1 MGGAITFAGGEGL
14 LERER
19 EREIFE
25 KNEKRKTE
33 SWRVRSMVEEACILF
48 GLFGRWG
55 RRGETHREDA

>member
-1 MGGAITFAGGEGL
+1 M
-14 LERER
+14 ERER